1 MLRVI
6 QRWYAFHFP
15 KIEHMPRIPQT
26 LALPSQYRSIIADSQ
41 SLRALVII
49 TIIKRESE
57 RDEGSGG
64 QKWIYWL
71 SVRQFRD
78 LVFVLQP
85 FQKLSLLK
93 LPSSMYSKS
102 SVLFVFNYFFPMK
115 KKLISTKLF
124 KSSKYFCNHY

>member
-26 LALPSQYRSIIADSQ
+26 LALPSQNRSIIADSQ

>member
-26 LALPSQYRSIIADSQ
+26 LALPSQNRSIIADSQ

-71 SVRQFRD
+71 SVRQFWD

-102 SVLFVFNYFFPMK
+102 SVLFVFYYFFPNE